1 MNICEFCRLERV
13 ICPFSQSFTNQFQSY
28 LVDRCKIYYW
38 AFFLLCVVFNF
49 QYFMRYSEKNWFLT
63 IFIHFFMGRNS
74 LVYFSIDLIFCIQM
88 QDILINFFCSLS
100 TIELSIFSYLLYN
113 DWPPSWIFV
122 KMTYFFWRYRLCLWI
137 TFFHWHSGACIPKK
151 TFVSQFEVKRYFSA
165 LSDSTITHK
174 QRSLYHRMFNFWC
187 LFTN

>member
-13 ICPFSQSFTNQFQSY
+13 ICPFSQLFINQIWSY

-49 QYFMRYSEKNWFLT
+49 QYFKRYSEKTDFWPFLDIFSRAVTHSFIFRLTWF
-63 IFIHFFMGRNS
+63 
-74 LVYFSIDLIFCIQM
+74 FCIQV
-88 QDILINFFCSLS
+88 QDILLNIFCSLR

-137 TFFHWHSGACIPKK
+137 TFFHWHSGACIPKE
-151 TFVSQFEVKRYFSA
+151 TFVS
-165 LSDSTITHK
+165 
-174 QRSLYHRMFNFWC
+174 
-187 LFTN
+187 